1 MEKGEATQLIQVSVV
16 ISQPDTRERE
26 IRALRKGMK
35 HFGMNKGLVLTYEAE
50 EIIQHKGSEIEVRPV
65 WKWLLNI

>member
-1 MEKGEATQLIQVSVV
+1 MEKGVATLLIQVSVD

-26 IRALRKGMK
+26 VRALRKGMK
-35 HFGMNKGLVLTYEAE
+35 HFGMNKGQILTYEAE
-50 EIIQHKGSEIEVRPV
+50 EIIQHNGSEIEVRPV